1 MPLGVQVIHPHLV
14 LPMYGDGMKLSLLI
28 AEAIGVVTACVGV
41 FMVNVPLGL
50 IASGLAVVA
59 MIEANA

>member
-1 MPLGVQVIHPHLV
+1 
-14 LPMYGDGMKLSLLI
+14 MYGDGMKLSFLI
-28 AEAIGVVTACVGV
+28 AEAVGVVTACVGV

>member
-1 MPLGVQVIHPHLV
+1 
-14 LPMYGDGMKLSLLI
+14 MYGERMKVYLLI
-28 AEAIGVVTACVGV
+28 AEAVGVVTACTGV
-41 FMVNVPLGL
+41 FMINVPLGL